1 MTNPFDHV
9 DQLCAWLAATD
20 IGLLELKGPAGT
32 LRLRHD
38 GSSVEVEMIE
48 AAAAALFSAPM
59 QVVRAPLPGIYLDR
73 HPLRSQPLAAVGSEV
88 AASTSLALLQVG
100 PLLISVPAP
109 DDGMVVEKFAEHGAT
124 VGYGAPLIGLQP
136 HGSDA
141 G

>member
-1 MTNPFDHV
+1 MVAGIVYSYVALWLWQSHV
-9 DQLCAWLAATD
+9 NVSWFFS
-20 IGLLELKGPAGT
+20 PY
-32 LRLRHD
+32 
-38 GSSVEVEMIE
+38 
-48 AAAAALFSAPM
+48 AAAALFSAPM
-59 QVVRAPLPGIYLDR
+59 QVIRAPLPGIYLDR

-136 HGSDA
+136 HGSDV